1 MEKIIDIDG
10 RKIKFK
16 ATAGLPV
23 RYRNAFGTE
32 YLSDL
37 QKAGLTAKK
46 LQGVAVKSK
55 ENSTENITEEEINA
69 LSDIDISVFYQIA
82 WTMAKT
88 ADNSIPPLLDWLDTF
103 DNFPIA
109 IIISELSELM
119 NTNNKTLTKN

>member
-1 MEKIIDIDG
+1 MEKIIEIDG

-23 RYRNAFGTE
+23 RYRNTFGTE

-46 LQGVAVKSK
+46 LQGIAVKSK
-55 ENSTENITEEEINA
+55 ENITDEEINA
-69 LSDIDISVFYQIA
+69 LSDIDISVFYRIA

-109 IIISELSELM
+109 IIIGELSELM

>member
-1 MEKIIDIDG
+1 MEKIIEIDG

-32 YLSDL
+32 YLNDL
-37 QKAGLTAKK
+37 QKAGLIAKK
-46 LQGVAVKSK
+46 LQEVAVKSK
-55 ENSTENITEEEINA
+55 ENSTESITEEEINA
-69 LSDIDISVFYQIA
+69 LSDIDISVFYRIA

-88 ADNSIPPLLDWLDTF
+88 ADNNIPPLLDWLDTF

-109 IIISELSELM
+109 IILGELSELM

>member
-1 MEKIIDIDG
+1 MEKIIEIDG

-16 ATAGLPV
+16 ATAGLPI

-46 LQGVAVKSK
+46 LQGIAIKSK
-55 ENSTENITEEEINA
+55 ENITDEEIDA
-69 LSDIDISVFYQIA
+69 LSDIDISVFYRIA

-88 ADNSIPPLLDWLDTF
+88 ADNNIPPLLDWLDTF